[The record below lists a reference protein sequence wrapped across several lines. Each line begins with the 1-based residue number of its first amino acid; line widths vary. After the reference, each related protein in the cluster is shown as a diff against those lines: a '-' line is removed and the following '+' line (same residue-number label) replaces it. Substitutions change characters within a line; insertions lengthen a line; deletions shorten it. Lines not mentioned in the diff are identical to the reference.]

1 MQIIRQWALAMA
13 IGLSSGASA
22 EPAADAEQ
30 TLTGAWA
37 DFLVSLKAAE
47 RALLDDQWAAPPASS
62 RVLAEGYRYLL
73 GHLNREIEYQLRAD
87 PRFPEFFRSMDM
99 LRKWTGENP
108 DTMYLKAP
116 IDSEGFYR
124 VQITAVDGDSS
135 GHLADLP
142 APRAITFQ
150 TITSV
155 PGYSGELSEM
165 STCKNQTL
173 AHLNRFDFE
182 SLPLP
187 IKILLGPERPAD
199 YEGLFLPTR
208 RSMTCAA
215 TGKTAEAQ
223 ATMLSVR
230 EIFSDWSNEYPL
242 DLTIERLDTTG
253 MRREP
258 YTPDAMAEH
267 IRTIGE
273 HVTRQIRFWN
283 QVMAGP
289 MEMQA
294 DVNGDG
300 ERTMPV
306 NGINP
311 PALPF
316 TAGGVAGAQQ
326 LYASGIFDLAED
338 EALIV
343 RMTAPVEPA
352 YVGFQL
358 NNLWMEGPD
367 QQNAVSSLSGHQN
380 PVASDGSRYYI
391 IAHRDPGVRGWVDT
405 TGIDYGFH
413 SFRFIF
419 PEVPGEE
426 NMPVASAWKVPFE
439 ELTTHL
445 PKDIERVSPDQR
457 RAEVAER
464 QQHIK
469 RRWRNY

>member
-1 MQIIRQWALAMA
+1 MQIIKHWILATA
-13 IGLSSGASA
+13 IGVSAGASA
-22 EPAADAEQ
+22 EPAAQAEQ
-30 TLTGAWA
+30 TLTAAWS
-37 DFLVSLKAAE
+37 DFLTSMQEAE
-47 RALLDDQWAAPPASS
+47 RALLDDAWAAPPGSP

-116 IDSEGFYR
+116 VDAEGYYR
-124 VQITAVDGDSS
+124 VQITAVAGDDSAPLS
-135 GHLADLP
+135 DLP

-155 PGYSGELSEM
+155 PGYSGKLEEM
-165 STCKNQTL
+165 ANCTNQTL

-182 SLPLP
+182 NLPLP
-187 IKILLGPERPAD
+187 VEIVLGPERPAD
-199 YEGLFLPTR
+199 YQGLFLPTR
-208 RSMTCAA
+208 KAMTCAA
-215 TGKTAEAQ
+215 TGETAEAH

-230 EIFSDWSNEYPL
+230 EIFSDWANEYPL
-242 DLTIERLDTTG
+242 DLKIERLDAIGAT
-253 MRREP
+253 RAA
-258 YTPDAMAEH
+258 YTPEGMAAH
-267 IRTIGE
+267 VRTIGD
-273 HVTRQIRFWN
+273 HVTQQIRFWN
-283 QVMAGP
+283 RVMAVP
-289 MEMQA
+289 MEIQT

-300 ERTMPV
+300 ERAMPV
-306 NGINP
+306 NGIKQP
-311 PALPF
+311 SLPF

-338 EALIV
+338 EALVI
-343 RMTAPVEPA
+343 RMTSPEEPA

-405 TGIDYGFH
+405 TGIAYGFH

-419 PEVPGEE
+419 PEIPAEDR
-426 NMPVASAWKVPFE
+426 MPHASAIKVPLE
-439 ELTTHL
+439 ELMSHL
-445 PKDIERVSPDQR
+445 PDDIERVSPEQR
-457 RAEVAER
+457 RAEIAVR
-464 QQHIK
+464 QEHIK